1 MTYSPLNT
9 KPKLNQVSGSKLTIY
24 RKYRRR
30 RVKMKIEQIM
40 YKLHHEAAASQIKNM
55 GHFTEHRFQFLNES
69 MLQKSAEERIV
80 TEFKHFEG

>member
-1 MTYSPLNT
+1 
-9 KPKLNQVSGSKLTIY
+9 
-24 RKYRRR
+24 
-30 RVKMKIEQIM
+30 MKIEQIM